1 MMKALSIGM
10 GGAVLL
16 ALAAGCQPQLAETGM
31 GDAELQW
38 YSYVSES
45 YPSFR
50 PPRTAAPATQDKY
63 TTLPNGGQSQP
74 AGGEATGEL
83 VADEEEIVLDG
94 SVTGTQV
101 QLETAADD
109 PAGTTP
115 DEGIVLE
122 PEEGEQ
128 PVADAPVAEEPAAPG
143 ADAAKVAPEQKYTEY
158 VVKPGDTLSGIA
170 KKFYKDGRLFGRIYD
185 ANKDVIPNPNK
196 LPLGAKIRIPQP

>member
-50 PPRTAAPATQDKY
+50 PPRTAAQATQDKY
-63 TTLPNGGQSQP
+63 TTLSSDGQQP
-74 AGGEATGEL
+74 VAEAGAGEL
-83 VADEEEIVLDG
+83 VAEEDEIVITENETPAQ
-94 SVTGTQV
+94 S
-101 QLETAADD
+101 QLEAAADD
-109 PAGTTP
+109 PTGTVE
-115 DEGIVLE
+115 DGIVLE
-122 PEEGEQ
+122 PEEDEALPK
-128 PVADAPVAEEPAAPG
+128 PVAAPETELKAAG
-143 ADAAKVAPEQKYTEY
+143 QEKSAVEQKYTEY
-158 VVKPGDTLSGIA
+158 VVRPGDTLSGIA
-170 KKFYKDGRLFGRIYD
+170 KKFYKDGRLFGRIYE

>member
-38 YSYVSES
+38 YSYVSGS

-50 PPRTAAPATQDKY
+50 PPRTAAQATQDKY
-63 TTLPNGGQSQP
+63 TTLPNGEQQP
-74 AGGEATGEL
+74 GGEAGEL
-83 VADEEEIVLDG
+83 VAAEDEIVLDKD
-94 SVTGTQV
+94 VTEV
-101 QLETAADD
+101 QTLPEAAAEDPVETEED
-109 PAGTTP
+109 
-115 DEGIVLE
+115 GIVLE
-122 PEEGEQ
+122 PEDGEL
-128 PVADAPVAEEPAAPG
+128 PAAVSGKSAPDEKVSAAEPAKDAPV
-143 ADAAKVAPEQKYTEY
+143 EQKYTLY
-158 VVKPGDTLSGIA
+158 VVRPGDTLSGIA
-170 KKFYKDGRLFGRIYD
+170 KKFYKNGQLFGRIYE

>member
-1 MMKALSIGM
+1 MKALSIGM

-16 ALAAGCQPQLAETGM
+16 GLAAGCQPQLAETGM

-38 YSYVSES
+38 YSYVRES

-63 TTLPNGGQSQP
+63 TTLPNSGQPQ
-74 AGGEATGEL
+74 AGNAEEL
-83 VADEEEIVLDG
+83 VADEDEIILSGEETV
-94 SVTGTQV
+94 QV
-101 QLETAADD
+101 QPEVAAEDPVRTA
-109 PAGTTP
+109 

-122 PEEGEQ
+122 PEEGE
-128 PVADAPVAEEPAAPG
+128 PSAVAAGEAADESEVPSAEMTEPASTEM
-143 ADAAKVAPEQKYTEY
+143 KFTEY

-170 KKFYKDGRLFGRIYD
+170 KKFYKDGRLFGRIYE